1 MSLKD
6 KSISGVKWMSISK
19 FVIVGVS
26 IIKISVLT
34 RFLEKSDFGLMAII
48 NVVLGFMY
56 LFMNMGFNIGIIH
69 KLKISINEYS
79 SLYFMNILLS
89 LVVLFFVILAA
100 PYIAQF
106 YDDIRLIELIYISSS
121 CVIISAIGKQFNTIL
136 QKKLKFKLIFFIDVI
151 SNLIN
156 LFVGISLAIY
166 GFGVYALVYSL
177 VASLIIENILYFSI
191 GIKQNPIKFHLKLSE
206 VKPFLKIGVYQ
217 VGGQIINFF
226 NRDLDTIL
234 IGKLL
239 GSEILGMYSLAKQL
253 VFRPSSIINPI
264 ITTVASPAL
273 AIIQNSKEYLK
284 TTYLKILNL
293 ITSLNFIV
301 YTLLCI
307 VAYPVVLVLYGENFI
322 EIVPLVQLLCLY
334 MFFRSIGNPI
344 GSLVVATGR
353 TDLEFYW
360 NFISLLIMPIFIV
373 IGAKYN
379 FMGVA
384 LCLNLF
390 MLLSI
395 YPFYKIIIYRLLKIN
410 FQEYINCIVRFNFS
424 YMTDIFL
431 KVIKK

>member
-395 YPFYKIIIYRLLKIN
+395 YPFYKIIIYRLLKL
-410 FQEYINCIVRFNFS
+410 
-424 YMTDIFL
+424 IF
-431 KVIKK
+431 KIH

>member
-1 MSLKD
+1 
-6 KSISGVKWMSISK
+6 MSISK

-177 VASLIIENILYFSI
+177 VASLIIENILYFS
-191 GIKQNPIKFHLKLSE
+191 
-206 VKPFLKIGVYQ
+206 
-217 VGGQIINFF
+217 
-226 NRDLDTIL
+226 
-234 IGKLL
+234 
-239 GSEILGMYSLAKQL
+239 L
-253 VFRPSSIINPI
+253 V
-264 ITTVASPAL
+264 
-273 AIIQNSKEYLK
+273 
-284 TTYLKILNL
+284 
-293 ITSLNFIV
+293 
-301 YTLLCI
+301 
-307 VAYPVVLVLYGENFI
+307 
-322 EIVPLVQLLCLY
+322 
-334 MFFRSIGNPI
+334 
-344 GSLVVATGR
+344 
-353 TDLEFYW
+353 
-360 NFISLLIMPIFIV
+360 
-373 IGAKYN
+373 
-379 FMGVA
+379 
-384 LCLNLF
+384 
-390 MLLSI
+390 
-395 YPFYKIIIYRLLKIN
+395 
-410 FQEYINCIVRFNFS
+410 
-424 YMTDIFL
+424 
-431 KVIKK
+431 

>member
-1 MSLKD
+1 
-6 KSISGVKWMSISK
+6 
-19 FVIVGVS
+19 
-26 IIKISVLT
+26 
-34 RFLEKSDFGLMAII
+34 
-48 NVVLGFMY
+48 
-56 LFMNMGFNIGIIH
+56 MGFNIGIIH